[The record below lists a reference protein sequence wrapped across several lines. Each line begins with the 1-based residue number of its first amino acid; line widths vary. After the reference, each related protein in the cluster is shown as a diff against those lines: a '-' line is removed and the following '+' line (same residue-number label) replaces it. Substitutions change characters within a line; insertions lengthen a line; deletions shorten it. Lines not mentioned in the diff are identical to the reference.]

1 MPQDVDA
8 RVRTA
13 AFNFLQ
19 AEVRRAATDVLPR
32 TLLAQGFILD
42 GCRVPLVGPAGIF
55 KPAVLPEMP
64 LSITTIPVEEGEAP
78 PYRDVIG
85 RNGLLRY
92 CYRGTDPCHRD
103 NVGLRLA
110 RQRQAPLLYCHGVV
124 RGLYAVVW
132 PVFIVDD
139 SPSELMFTVSV
150 DDRLLASVGAVEDPA
165 TEGRRRYI
173 TRQVQQRL
181 HQERFRQRVLAAY
194 RAHCAVCRL
203 RHTELLEAAHILP
216 DGHPHGEPIV
226 PNGVALCK
234 LHHAAFDANI
244 LGITPDYGI
253 EIRLDILEERDGPM
267 LTHGLQ
273 GFHKRRILTPTR
285 DILRPRRE
293 FLEERYGLFRRA
305 TGSVG

>member
-1 MPQDVDA
+1 MYDDVDT
-8 RVRTA
+8 RVRAA
-13 AFNFLQ
+13 AFSFLET
-19 AEVRRAATDVLPR
+19 EVRRAGSDVLPR

-42 GCRVPLVGPAGIF
+42 DRRVPLVGPSGIF

-64 LSITTIPVEEGEAP
+64 LSITTVPVEDGQAP

-85 RNGLLRY
+85 RDGLLRY
-92 CYRGTDPCHRD
+92 CYRGTDPYHRD
-103 NVGLRLA
+103 NIGLRLA
-110 RQRQAPLLYCHGVV
+110 RQRQVPLLYCHGVV
-124 RGLYAVVW
+124 TGLYAVVW

-139 SPSELMFTVSV
+139 SPRELMFTVSV
-150 DDRLLASVGAVEDPA
+150 DDRQLASVGAVDIEDPA

-181 HQERFRQRVLAAY
+181 HQESFRQRVLAAY

-203 RHTELLEAAHILP
+203 RHAELLEAAHILP

-234 LHHAAFDANI
+234 LHHAAFDSNI

-273 GFHKRRILTPTR
+273 GFHHRRIQTPVR
-285 DILRPRRE
+285 EGLRPRRE
-293 FLEERYGLFRRA
+293 FLEERYDLFRRA
-305 TGSVG
+305 TP

>member
-1 MPQDVDA
+1 MNLAGDA
-8 RVRTA
+8 QVRAA
-13 AFNFLQ
+13 AFCFLE
-19 AEVRRAATDVLPR
+19 AEVRRLGTDVLPR
-32 TLLAQGFILD
+32 TLLAQGFRLGD
-42 GCRVPLVGPAGIF
+42 RRVPLVGPAGIF

-64 LSITTIPVEEGEAP
+64 LSITTVPVGEGQAP
-78 PYRDVIG
+78 PYRDVLG
-85 RNGLLRY
+85 RDGLLRY
-92 CYRGTDPCHRD
+92 CYRGTDPYHRD

-110 RQRQAPLLYCHGVV
+110 RERQAPLIYCHGVV
-124 RGLYAVVW
+124 AGLYAVVW
-132 PVFIVDD
+132 PVFIVND

-150 DDRLLASVGAVEDPA
+150 DDRQLAGIGAQDTEDSG

-181 HQERFRQRVLAAY
+181 HQEGFRQRVLSAY
-194 RAHCAVCRL
+194 RTHCAVCRL

-244 LGITPDYGI
+244 LGISPDYGI

-273 GFHKRRILTPTR
+273 GFHNRRILTPTR
-285 DILRPRRE
+285 EFLKPRRE
-293 FLEERYGLFRRA
+293 FLEQRYDLFKRA
-305 TGSVG
+305 TA

>member
-1 MPQDVDA
+1 MHQDVDA

-19 AEVRRAATDVLPR
+19 AEVRRAGSDVLPR
-32 TLLAQGFILD
+32 TLLAHGFILD
-42 GCRVPLVGPAGIF
+42 GRRVPLVGPAGIF
-55 KPAVLPEMP
+55 KPAVLPEIP
-64 LSITTIPVEEGEAP
+64 LSITTVPVEEGQAP

-85 RNGLLRY
+85 HDGLLRY
-92 CYRGTDPCHRD
+92 CYRGTDPHHRD

-124 RGLYAVVW
+124 AGLYAVVW
-132 PVFIVDD
+132 PVFIVND
-139 SPSELMFTVSV
+139 SPSDLMFTVSV
-150 DDRLLASVGAVEDPA
+150 DDRQLASAGVVDIEDPA
-165 TEGRRRYI
+165 TDGRRRYI

-181 HQERFRQRVLAAY
+181 HQEGFRQRVLAAY

-203 RHTELLEAAHILP
+203 RHAELLEAAHILP
-216 DGHPHGEPIV
+216 DGHPRGEPIV

-244 LGITPDYGI
+244 LGITPDCRI

-273 GFHKRRILTPTR
+273 GFHNRRILTPAR
-285 DILRPRRE
+285 EILRPRRE
-293 FLEERYGLFRRA
+293 FLEERYDLFRRA
-305 TGSVG
+305 TD